1 MLLSP
6 NTVFC
11 RWLLNSLR
19 KEDQQRKKIAFSFC
33 VRHNCCLC
41 VKFGSQGIIFEL
53 RTCFSPQSRR
63 SRLMWFS
70 RSCTSESDGLPIEYC
85 EPRIGRTEFQAVVT
99 FLICGT
105 IILLWWQFSCFAVS
119 WGFWGGKENL
129 WEIIASSPFLS
140 PTTHF
145 RVSSCMPFVHLLFTI
160 SPNGELA
167 RRLLS
172 WLTDWQASWSRIGP
186 AKLLDNCL
194 DWLYDKLADHL
205 LTSWVNRSLSW
216 LPVWKTGSS
225 LVDQQNDY
233 TTVATDCLT
242 NWLITCWPAE
252 L

>member
-85 EPRIGRTEFQAVVT
+85 KPRIAGSDWVSGGCHFSNLWHNNIIVVT
-99 FLICGT
+99 VFMLCSVLGFLE
-105 IILLWWQFSCFAVS
+105 WK
-119 WGFWGGKENL
+119 GKFMRDHCKL
-129 WEIIASSPFLS
+129 SFLS
-140 PTTHF
+140 PTAHF
-145 RVSSCMPFVHLLFTI
+145 CISSCMPLMHLLFTI
-160 SPNGELA
+160 SSNGELA

-172 WLTDWQASWSRIGP
+172 WLTVWQASWSR
-186 AKLLDNCL
+186 
-194 DWLYDKLADHL
+194 
-205 LTSWVNRSLSW
+205 
-216 LPVWKTGSS
+216 
-225 LVDQQNDY
+225 VDQLSY
-233 TTVATDCLT
+233 
-242 NWLITCWPAE
+242 
-252 L
+252 